1 MPIDARIP
9 LGIENRS
16 FAQPLIDL
24 GERQKRDEINQ
35 QKMATESQR
44 QTLNQQS
51 IDSNNRL
58 ETQQN
63 RELDA
68 HGMLAIAN
76 DMEGIKGLLDSGQIK
91 SAGALG
97 INLMQK
103 LEDAG
108 KDTKKYEKILLNM
121 QADPKSGIKY
131 FDEALG
137 AIRPE
142 IESLMIAA
150 NILPEKKE
158 TFTTEMVNGVPVQKS
173 STTGEESVS
182 PRYQKPAAPVETFTP
197 VLNSKNQ
204 PVAQRSSISGKIISD
219 PRADSG
225 GGTETFTTLR
235 DDKDNVIGQVNDTTG
250 RVFSDP
256 RASGEGVEE
265 FETLYDADNNI
276 IGQRNKTTGQVSTD
290 PRASKNFAP
299 PPTASAI
306 QEFEFFDALS
316 SEDKQKFMALKRAN
330 PNIDLGGR
338 IVQLN
343 PLNPAGDPLAELE
356 KGLAPVNQPENIAA
370 AEKAKQDALTIGAAA
385 RGTAEDERALSQD
398 QLVFE
403 QGRAQELE
411 AVKNVA
417 WARLTGK
424 DEQVDQ
430 LNGLIETASAQG
442 GVWTNGFVGSMLE
455 YIPGTPAYNLVAN
468 LETIRANIGFDKLQE
483 MRDTSPTGGA
493 LGQVSDLENRLL
505 QAVWG
510 NLENSQSPE
519 QFEENLRLV
528 QDRVALSWDRIGAAY
543 EKDYGEPYWSTEG
556 VDSLNNVDNSDLLNR
571 ADAIVNGL

>member
-1 MPIDARIP
+1 MAIDARIP

-51 IDSNNRL
+51 IASNNRL

-158 TFTTEMVNGVPVQKS
+158 TFRTETINGVQVQIS
-173 STTGEESVS
+173 NSTGEEKDS
-182 PRYQKPAAPVETFTP
+182 PRYQKP
-197 VLNSKNQ
+197 
-204 PVAQRSSISGKIISD
+204 D
-219 PRADSG
+219 
-225 GGTETFTTLR
+225 
-235 DDKDNVIGQVNDTTG
+235 
-250 RVFSDP
+250 
-256 RASGEGVEE
+256 GVEE

-276 IGQRNKTTGQVSTD
+276 VGQRNKTTGQTSTD

-316 SEDKQKFMALKRAN
+316 SEEKQKFMALKRAN

-424 DEQVDQ
+424 DEQVNQ